1 MKNLIVSSA
10 AFCFALGVTTA
21 VIGAPILTFEET
33 DTNSDGYISKQ
44 EAKAYK
50 DLHSKWAKV
59 DTNKDGRA
67 DIDEFTRFE
76 STGRFEPPED
86 SETPELGAAPH

>member
-1 MKNLIVSSA
+1 MKTIISSTV
-10 AFCFALGVTTA
+10 FCFALGVTAA
-21 VIGAPILTFEET
+21 VIGAPVLTFEET
-33 DTNSDGYISKQ
+33 DANADGYISKQ

-50 DLHSKWAKV
+50 DLYSNWDKV

-67 DIDEFTRFE
+67 DSKEFTRFE

-86 SETPELGAAPH
+86 SETSELGAAPH